1 MQHVS
6 RGRIRIVLRF
16 FFLLILISVCI
27 SQNLYA
33 SDDWKLIKNADNI
46 EVYARPR
53 PSKNSNIN
61 ECKGIITIPAS
72 IDIIYAIIS
81 YAPLH
86 KKLMHTCYDSF
97 LVRPWEKG
105 CQVHYFVFKAPW
117 PIGDRDLI
125 YETCAKLDR
134 ETGNIVVTSRV
145 VPDVSVPVKD
155 KIVRVMDS
163 DNTWILEKLGPD
175 KTRVT
180 YRNYFNPGVAKII
193 PETFIN
199 LICKDV
205 PFYTLINM
213 RNLAKEPIYKEL
225 APKYRLE

>member
-1 MQHVS
+1 MNHVS
-6 RGRIRIVLRF
+6 YSGSRIFQLF
-16 FFLLILISVCI
+16 FFLLILSSVCI
-27 SQNLYA
+27 SQSLYA
-33 SDDWKLIKNADNI
+33 ADDWKMVKNADDI
-46 EVYARPR
+46 EVYGRPY
-53 PSKNSNIN
+53 KNSNVD
-61 ECKGIITIPAS
+61 ECKAIITIPAS

-105 CQVHYFVFKAPW
+105 CQVHYFAFKAPW
-117 PIGDRDLI
+117 PIWNRDLI
-125 YETCAKLDR
+125 SETCAKLDR
-134 ETGNIVVTSRV
+134 ETGNIVVTCRV
-145 VPDVSVPVKD
+145 VQDISVPAKE
-155 KIVRVMDS
+155 KMVRITDFN
-163 DNTWILEKLGPD
+163 NTWILEKLGPD

-180 YRNYFNPGVAKII
+180 YRNHTDPKII
-193 PETFIN
+193 NVPKMFVNI
-199 LICKDV
+199 IYQDI